1 MGMKLVVPVTPAN
14 VAQAVAALAA
24 AGIDLSGAGV
34 NLAGNAA
41 MGAPPNRP
49 AGAMP
54 PPPGGSPATVPPPP
68 QAAPPAAPANPRL
81 DSVLRLMDTYSKAG
95 HGAAGARKVLAQVG
109 LQRAQDGNEEQLAW
123 LEQAFANTQW
133 APA

>member
-1 MGMKLVVPVTPAN
+1 MGMKLVVPVTAAN
-14 VAQAVAALAA
+14 VGAAVAALAA
-24 AGIDLSGAGV
+24 AGIDLGPA
-34 NLAGNAA
+34 LP
-41 MGAPPNRP
+41 MGGSAPPNRP
-49 AGAMP
+49 AGTMP
-54 PPPGGSPATVPPPP
+54 PPPGGAPATVPPPP